1 MTAEVAYQV
10 ASAGLVVLMAAAAL
24 TDIKSRRIPNALT
37 MSGLLAGLGIRLM
50 VGTDAA
56 VAGLVGVLLAFVL
69 VLPLLVLGAVGG
81 GDAKL
86 LMALGAF
93 TGPRDLLGAL
103 LLIASVGGI
112 VAVLD
117 ASRKGVLLPVL
128 YNTGSILKHW
138 ATFGRRGANRSLHTV
153 GALAIPYGV
162 AIAIGGLLWWFL
174 KVRYL

>member
-1 MTAEVAYQV
+1 MTGEAAYQA
-10 ASAGLVVLMAAAAL
+10 ASAGLVALMSAAAV
-24 TDIKSRRIPNALT
+24 TDIKSRRIPNVLT
-37 MSGLLAGLGIRLM
+37 MSGLVAGLGIRL
-50 VGTDAA
+50 VAGTDAA

-93 TGPRDLLGAL
+93 TGARDLLGAL
-103 LLIASVGGI
+103 LVIASVGGI
-112 VAVLD
+112 VAVID
-117 ASRKGVLLPVL
+117 AGRKGVLLPVL

-138 ATFGRRGANRSLHTV
+138 ATFGRRGANRSLTTV

-162 AIAIGGLLWWFL
+162 AIAIGGLTWWFL
-174 KVRYL
+174 RIRHL